1 MFSLVQC
8 PHGSHGAAQGCM
20 SVGASYS
27 QGWLPGI
34 PEEWGGG
41 CHTRPNLFSQTLS
54 LQNTLGMEAAW
65 GMWQV
70 LKRGNKNAD
79 LRPLAVLQ
87 VPHTAQKLGKPGFG
101 EVKPLAQG
109 HPDHQAPSSVLSPG
123 ALGLPLR
130 NIAPWLGI

>member
-1 MFSLVQC
+1 MFSWC
-8 PHGSHGAAQGCM
+8 SAHTGHTGAAQGCM

-41 CHTRPNLFSQTLS
+41 CHTRPNLFSRHFLCKTRWAWKQ
-54 LQNTLGMEAAW
+54 LGEC
-65 GMWQV
+65 G
-70 LKRGNKNAD
+70 KFSKGNKNAD

>member
-1 MFSLVQC
+1 
-8 PHGSHGAAQGCM
+8 M

-41 CHTRPNLFSQTLS
+41 CHTRPNLFSRHFLCKTRWAWKQ
-54 LQNTLGMEAAW
+54 LGEC
-65 GMWQV
+65 G
-70 LKRGNKNAD
+70 KFSKGNKIAD